1 VFGLPRKRKR
11 KKKPTKEDLSEL
23 LNTVLDTDI
32 DFTKLSYDELEELV
46 QAIERL
52 IEEKEKGFD
61 MERLNRLRKVLA
73 EVGVEIL
80 SNWKG
85 PIVTALREIFKTALE
100 KEEKEE
106 D

>member
-1 VFGLPRKRKR
+1 MFELPRKRKR

-61 MERLNRLRKVLA
+61 VERLNRLRRFWRRLVLKSFQT
-73 EVGVEIL
+73 GRGL
-80 SNWKG
+80 
-85 PIVTALREIFKTALE
+85 
-100 KEEKEE
+100 
-106 D
+106 